1 MKHQTTLCLNIPLSD
16 NLTMGGVGDFLK
28 KGGGKRESQNSKDGV
43 KENESVISQT
53 NSDDRVHYTPKSNA
67 VRCAA
72 LEDKINVLEEHNII
86 LQGKVKELSDNLA
99 RINRFLDIDDSHR
112 PITSLKSHHPKAE
125 LSKIGSSMHFFD
137 IKESGITVDPTSW
150 KYRDSHRAL
159 ITGLFNNPNSII
171 RIQQLQER
179 SVNQRKV
186 YPVNIYFNSE
196 WNRNQAAQDLRYWCK
211 SNGKRAPSIQFAL
224 TGLPDVQRDVKWV
237 STILRQFKTEELIAG
252 YSITNFTM
260 LENNTIVPMYTIKL
274 TSDSSW
280 SKDADSK
287 TMEAF
292 QTGKTFKADENG
304 HSASYVHLKSKIAD
318 HILDIQAKEAS
329 AATNT
334 VTNPTSDSNYT
345 NRTSAIPNPEASI
358 YDNNMDIS
366 NLDVMKSPRSR
377 NKRSLPSKSNEASK
391 RERKISPPLQ
401 NRHIQQPLPLSP
413 PANNYPTTHPTP
425 AVTMPHH
432 PTIQYPHLYPAP
444 IIHPSTAAG
453 IIPSYTTQHQPIIN
467 TTHQIPSPHSQ
478 HMQTTIHQIPYPAQ
492 RYEGHVAWSNG
503 QNTPYPPTTHL
514 SGHDGNSHT

>member
-1 MKHQTTLCLNIPLSD
+1 
-16 NLTMGGVGDFLK
+16 MGGVGDFLK
-28 KGGGKRESQNSKDGV
+28 KGGGKRESQNSKDAV
-43 KENESVISQT
+43 KENESAQT
-53 NSDDRVHYTPKSNA
+53 NSDHRVNNTAKSNA
-67 VRCAA
+67 VRCSA
-72 LEDKINVLEEHNII
+72 LEDKCNALEDHNII

-112 PITSLKSHHPKAE
+112 PITNLKSHNPKAE

-137 IKESGITVDPTSW
+137 IKESGLTVDPTSW
-150 KYRDSHRAL
+150 KYRDSHRSL

-292 QTGKTFKADENG
+292 QAGKTFKADENG
-304 HSASYVHLKSKIAD
+304 HSDSYVHLKGKIAD
-318 HILDIQAKEAS
+318 HIHDIKAKEAS

-334 VTNPTSDSNYT
+334 VTNTTSDSNFT

-366 NLDVMKSPRSR
+366 NLDVMKSPKSR
-377 NKRSLPSKSNEASK
+377 HKRSLPSNSNGTSK
-391 RERKISPPLQ
+391 RERKRSPPLPNQ
-401 NRHIQQPLPLSP
+401 HFLQPLPLQP

-425 AVTMPHH
+425 AVPMP
-432 PTIQYPHLYPAP
+432 PPPPVQYAQMYPAP
-444 IIHPSTAAG
+444 IIHPSSV
-453 IIPSYTTQHQPIIN
+453 ISPIPPYTTTQHLPTQS
-467 TTHQIPSPHSQ
+467 TTLQVPGSHSQ

-492 RYEGHVAWSNG
+492 RYDNHVAWSNG
-503 QNTPYPPTTHL
+503 QNTPYPPTTHY
-514 SGHDGNSHT
+514 SGPDGNSQT